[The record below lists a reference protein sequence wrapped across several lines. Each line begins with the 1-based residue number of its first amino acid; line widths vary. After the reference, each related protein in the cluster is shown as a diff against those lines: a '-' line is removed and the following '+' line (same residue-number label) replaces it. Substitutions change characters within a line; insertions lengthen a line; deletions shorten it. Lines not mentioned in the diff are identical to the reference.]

1 MIKKIISCGDIHI
14 PSLRGIPELEETLSK
29 FCDDCQAIVDKAE
42 AIEKEFTA
50 KVLKQIS
57 E

>member
-1 MIKKIISCGDIHI
+1 MNMQINCSGLNDKEFVKDIISKG
-14 PSLRGIPELEETLSK
+14 
-29 FCDDCQAIVDKAE
+29 QAIVDKAE

-50 KVLKQIS
+50 KVLKQMS